1 MTPDANSASGYADG
15 IVSTTF
21 TVSVMEG
28 RFWSDDGDH
37 DFEWISE
44 KISDDPEAYLIE
56 DVSGNMY
63 ELGATVTYI
72 GTATVAGGI
81 STFRSLA
88 TSQAF
93 PV

>member
-1 MTPDANSASGYADG
+1 MTPGANSAPGYADG

-21 TVSVMEG
+21 TISMMEG
-28 RFWSDDGDH
+28 RFWSEDGDH

-44 KISDDPEAYLIE
+44 KISDGPETYLIE

-72 GTATVAGGI
+72 DTATVAGGI
-81 STFRSLA
+81 STFRALA